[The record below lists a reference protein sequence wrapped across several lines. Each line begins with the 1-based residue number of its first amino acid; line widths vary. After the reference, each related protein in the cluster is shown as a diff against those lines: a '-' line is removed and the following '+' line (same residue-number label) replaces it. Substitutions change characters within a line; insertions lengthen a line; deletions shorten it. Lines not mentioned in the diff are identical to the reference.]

1 MLLFVFAKLFINILN
16 QFKIVC
22 HKLLCEGNRNFFI
35 LQHHLLTNIR
45 HFSSLQLDFE
55 HTYFNDLFKIQK

>member
-1 MLLFVFAKLFINILN
+1 MLLFVVAKLFINILN
-16 QFKIVC
+16 QFKLFA
-22 HKLLCEGNRNFFI
+22 KLLCEGNNNFFN